1 MEELA
6 QVYARSLFEVAK
18 EHDVLDDVQV
28 QLGMWA
34 DALSTNRE
42 LQVFFFSPR
51 FTSSE
56 KKDAIRKVIDGGDE
70 RFVNFLELL
79 AERHRLPVTFRI
91 RRTFDEL
98 WREEN
103 KLLPVEVTSAV
114 ELDDALVR
122 SIGDRI
128 EDRTGRRVELTS
140 NVDPDI
146 IGGLVLRVGN
156 RILDASVHGRL
167 ERLRRQ
173 ITRAA
178 A

>member
-6 QVYARSLFEVAK
+6 QVYSRALFESAK
-18 EHDVLDDVQV
+18 DNGVLEEVHD

-34 DALSTNRE
+34 DALAETKD
-42 LQVFFFSPR
+42 LLTFFFSPR
-51 FTSSE
+51 FTTAE
-56 KKDAIRKVIDGGDE
+56 KKDAIRRIIDGGDE
-70 RFVNFLELL
+70 RFLNFLELL

-91 RRTFDEL
+91 RRAFDDL

-103 KLLPVEVTSAV
+103 KLLPVEVTSAI
-114 ELDDALVR
+114 ELDDALVQ
-122 SIGDRI
+122 SIGERI
-128 EDRTGRRVELTS
+128 EERTGRRVELTAQ
-140 NVDPDI
+140 VDPDI

-156 RILDASVHGRL
+156 KVLDASVHGRL

>member
-1 MEELA
+1 MEEIA
-6 QVYARSLFEVAK
+6 QVYSRALFEAAM
-18 EHDVLDDVQV
+18 ESGALDEIQE
-28 QLGMWA
+28 QLSTWA
-34 DALSTNRE
+34 DALAENRN
-42 LQVFFFSPR
+42 LQTFFFSPR
-51 FTSSE
+51 FTPTE
-56 KKDAIRKVIDGGDE
+56 KKEAIRKIIDGGNE

-91 RRTFDEL
+91 RKDFDDL
-98 WREEN
+98 WREEH

-114 ELDDALVR
+114 ELDESLVR

-128 EDRTGRRVELTS
+128 EERTGRRVELTS
-140 NVDPDI
+140 RVDPEI

-156 RILDASVHGRL
+156 KVLDASVAGRL
-167 ERLRRQ
+167 QRLRKQ

>member
-1 MEELA
+1 MEELG
-6 QVYARSLFEVAK
+6 QVYARSLFEVAL
-18 EHDVLDDVQV
+18 EQDSLDEIHD
-28 QLGMWA
+28 QLGTWA
-34 DALSTNRE
+34 DALSENRE

-51 FTSSE
+51 FTSAE
-56 KKDAIRKVIDGGDE
+56 KKDAIRRIIEGGNE
-70 RFVNFLELL
+70 HFVNFLELL

-91 RRTFDEL
+91 RRSFDDL
-98 WREEN
+98 WRKEN

-114 ELDDALVR
+114 ELDESIVR

-128 EDRTGRRVELTS
+128 QERTGHRIELNS
-140 NVDPDI
+140 KVDPDI
-146 IGGLVLRVGN
+146 LGGLVLRVGN
-156 RILDASVHGRL
+156 KVLDASVHGRL

>member
-18 EHDVLDDVQV
+18 EHDVLDDVHE
-28 QLGMWA
+28 QLGIWA
-34 DALSTNRE
+34 DALSENRD
-42 LQVFFFSPR
+42 LQLFFFSPR
-51 FTSSE
+51 FTSAE
-56 KKDAIRKVIDGGDE
+56 KRDAIRKIIDGGDE

-79 AERHRLPVTFRI
+79 AERHRLPVSFRI

-98 WREEN
+98 WREERR
-103 KLLPVEVTSAV
+103 LLPVEVTTAV
-114 ELDDALVR
+114 ELDESVVS
-122 SIGDRI
+122 SIGKRI
-128 EDRTGRRVELTS
+128 EERTQRTVELTS
-140 NVDPDI
+140 KVDPDI